1 MLRGYYV
8 RLTCL
13 LLMKDLW
20 SALGR
25 AQGDLLPEA
34 LWKAIKTVFH
44 CLPVSA
50 DTPATAG
57 GNHSPIVQRLCPLT
71 SEGVVIIILEYGMPS
86 KIWRIFN
93 I

>member
-1 MLRGYYV
+1 
-8 RLTCL
+8 
-13 LLMKDLW
+13 MKVLW

-25 AQGDLLPEA
+25 AQADLLPEA
-34 LWKAIKTVFH
+34 QWKATKTALH

-57 GNHSPIVQRLCPLT
+57 GNHSPIVQQLCPLA
-71 SEGVVIIILEYGMPS
+71 SEGAVIIILEYGMPS